1 MHCFLANTWYRSENP
16 RVVCVFVSPVLI
28 PYFNQ
33 LSGGSLP
40 SYAISVAFDRW
51 NFLLH
56 AAKKN
61 NNAAQCFVS
70 LKQNNSEGFIAAPWF
85 FFSFKKG
92 PNVSLYV
99 AYLRTLIWF
108 FKDFSLLIR
117 PLNFTQNDLCA
128 TSEKNTNFNI
138 PKNLLRKVRISNSLC
153 SRTV

>member
-1 MHCFLANTWYRSENP
+1 MHCFRANTWYRSENS

-33 LSGGSLP
+33 LPGGSLP
-40 SYAISVAFDRW
+40 SYAISVAFARW
-51 NFLLH
+51 NFVLH

-70 LKQNNSEGFIAAPWF
+70 LKLNNSEGFIGAPWF
-85 FFSFKKG
+85 FFSFKKR

-117 PLNFTQNDLCA
+117 SLNFTQNDLCA

-138 PKNLLRKVRISNSLC
+138 PKNLPRKVRISNSLC